1 MHPDNIRGKY
11 TSVYGNVYVKIPIGT
26 KCGKI
31 SHRSMGTCVRKFLE
45 IQNVCE
51 SLDMYM
57 EKVKQKIKVFARM
70 KLLLNIYRRKIDF
83 AVATV

>member
-31 SHRSMGTCVRKFLE
+31 SHRSMGKFLE

-51 SLDMYM
+51 SLVMYM
-57 EKVKQKIKVFARM
+57 EKV
-70 KLLLNIYRRKIDF
+70 
-83 AVATV
+83 

>member
-1 MHPDNIRGKY
+1 MREISNIG
-11 TSVYGNVYVKIPIGT
+11 
-26 KCGKI
+26 
-31 SHRSMGTCVRKFLE
+31 MGTCVRKFLE

-51 SLDMYM
+51 SLVIYM
-57 EKVKQKIKVFARM
+57 EKVLQKIKVFARM

>member
-1 MHPDNIRGKY
+1 
-11 TSVYGNVYVKIPIGT
+11 
-26 KCGKI
+26 
-31 SHRSMGTCVRKFLE
+31 MGTCVRKFLE

-51 SLDMYM
+51 SLVIYM
-57 EKVKQKIKVFARM
+57 EKVLQKIKVFARM